1 MLDFILAILVELFVE
16 GTVEL
21 SKNVKV
27 PKAIRYPLL
36 GLIILFILAV
46 IVGIFILGF
55 NLLTED
61 ILLSVVI
68 FIIGAVFILMRQ
80 EDSDLYRSGMN
91 CRQPVRADFF
101 LDNIKICC

>member
-1 MLDFILAILVELFVE
+1 MLEFIIAILVELLVE

-80 EDSDLYRSGMN
+80 EDSVLYRSGMN
-91 CRQPVRADFF
+91 CRQPVRAYFF

>member
-1 MLDFILAILVELFVE
+1 MIDFILAILVELFVE
-16 GTVEL
+16 GTLEL
-21 SKNVKV
+21 SKDIKV
-27 PKAIRYPLL
+27 PKFIRYPLL

-68 FIIGAVFILMRQ
+68 FIIGAFFIAGL
-80 EDSDLYRSGMN
+80 G
-91 CRQPVRADFF
+91 VKIHKFF
-101 LDNIKICC
+101 KNRNSN

>member
-68 FIIGAVFILMRQ
+68 FSIGAVFIAGL
-80 EDSDLYRSGMN
+80 S
-91 CRQPVRADFF
+91 V
-101 LDNIKICC
+101 KIYKLFKNRNSN